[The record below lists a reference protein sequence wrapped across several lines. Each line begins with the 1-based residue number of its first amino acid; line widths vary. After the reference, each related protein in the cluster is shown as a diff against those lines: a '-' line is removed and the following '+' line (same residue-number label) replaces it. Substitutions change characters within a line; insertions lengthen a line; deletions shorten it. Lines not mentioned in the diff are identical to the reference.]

1 MVRNWGLEQT
11 TQLPRFSPF
20 CTGEKRGKMHH
31 VIPLLFSIATVIY
44 IWATIHEGVAAR
56 AIPWKM
62 VGGCFL
68 LLCSLLFWL
77 LI

>member
-1 MVRNWGLEQT
+1 
-11 TQLPRFSPF
+11 
-20 CTGEKRGKMHH
+20 MHH